1 MHGIDL
7 KNAAVHMYKHCTFS
21 LRQVVSM
28 LGNRFS
34 KSSLQRWIQGHPA
47 TKRLFAPRSK
57 VTSQV
62 QDALDSY
69 ISSNPF
75 ATSQDVSDHLV
86 KELNVS
92 LSPSTVRCWRKK
104 IGFTRKRTYAR
115 APDTEAVKQHQ
126 KEYVMKAMDLDI
138 DDVISVDE
146 TCVYFDIPARSGYS
160 RKGTRLHIPLSRHR
174 RKKYTLILAVGTM
187 GVIHWQLLEGSANTS
202 TFQSFVS
209 SVPIPESMSK
219 PTILMDNVA
228 FHKSR
233 AVVKAASDRNL
244 TIVYTPPYSPQYNPV
259 EMAFSVAKSQYR
271 KLRPDEQPDNL
282 ATVTNRVEHSM
293 HSLAP
298 HKVRHMFEHCWQLV
312 NSFT

>member
-75 ATSQDVSDHLV
+75 ATSQDVSDHLM

-115 APDTEAVKQHQ
+115 APDTEAVKQQQ

-160 RKGTRLHIPLSRHR
+160 RKGTRLRCCGRH
-174 RKKYTLILAVGTM
+174 
-187 GVIHWQLLEGSANTS
+187 H
-202 TFQSFVS
+202 
-209 SVPIPESMSK
+209 
-219 PTILMDNVA
+219 
-228 FHKSR
+228 
-233 AVVKAASDRNL
+233 
-244 TIVYTPPYSPQYNPV
+244 TPPKAVPKVDST
-259 EMAFSVAKSQYR
+259 SV
-271 KLRPDEQPDNL
+271 KLR
-282 ATVTNRVEHSM
+282 
-293 HSLAP
+293 AP
-298 HKVRHMFEHCWQLV
+298 CTKQKSIHTICGTFPHPGRE
-312 NSFT
+312 

>member
-75 ATSQDVSDHLV
+75 ATSQDVSDHLM

-115 APDTEAVKQHQ
+115 APDTEAVKQQQ

-138 DDVISVDE
+138 DDSTPAKITSPVFAPPPHIFDVVPVCVDDVNLLLHPQLSSVDLPHLPCNI
-146 TCVYFDIPARSGYS
+146 TLPPRRWVVRSDHAATRSCVGGLQNWPR
-160 RKGTRLHIPLSRHR
+160 
-174 RKKYTLILAVGTM
+174 
-187 GVIHWQLLEGSANTS
+187 
-202 TFQSFVS
+202 
-209 SVPIPESMSK
+209 
-219 PTILMDNVA
+219 
-228 FHKSR
+228 
-233 AVVKAASDRNL
+233 
-244 TIVYTPPYSPQYNPV
+244 
-259 EMAFSVAKSQYR
+259 
-271 KLRPDEQPDNL
+271 
-282 ATVTNRVEHSM
+282 
-293 HSLAP
+293 
-298 HKVRHMFEHCWQLV
+298 
-312 NSFT
+312 